1 MTDYS
6 RVNDFSAKD
15 GLTTGNPSKL
25 IKGSEVDDDFDAIV
39 TAVATKA
46 NKAVPATTG
55 NLASLSA
62 TGDLQD
68 SGGTGGVEAGTAM
81 LFYQSAAPTGWTKN
95 TTASLNDHALK
106 IVTSETWVSGTQGT
120 TVFSSVFGAVG
131 GSTTLTSA
139 QSGLPAH
146 THQIRVNDVSLG
158 GGNWAQGE
166 NAGPSTSFA
175 SNANTAAN
183 ASQGHTHVTPAI
195 KYLDMI
201 IATKDA

>member
-106 IVTSETWVSGTQGT
+106 IVTSEAWVSGTQGT
-120 TVFSSVFGAVG
+120 TAFSSVFGAAG
-131 GSTTLTSA
+131 GSTTLTAA

-146 THQIRVNDVSLG
+146 THTAAARSNQIETTG
-158 GGNWAQGE
+158 GAVAQGYAVDS
-166 NAGPSTSFA
+166 NTGSTGGTSA
-175 SNANTAAN
+175 S
-183 ASQGHTHVTPAI
+183 SGHTHTTPSI
-195 KYLDMI
+195 KYLDII
-201 IATKDA
+201 IATKD